1 VLVLGLVL
9 VLFGSVVYLVLS
21 NSLHSGLDDLLHSRF
36 EQLIEGYNTNNGQI
50 NLQEQD
56 ESGPSQPVEG
66 EIWLLLDVQGKL
78 IQRAGRIN
86 ESDTRLLFN
95 LAVSYSLHQYQQIY
109 QSFKVS
115 STNPASIIKQFDYRF
130 YFAPVVVS
138 GQKVGTLVLGR
149 SREAVEETLHQL
161 LLVLLLAAP
170 AALLFSA
177 LGGYWLATRA
187 MRPVRTIIKA
197 ANEIEVTDL
206 SRRLN
211 LKGPQDELGELAATF
226 DRMIA
231 RLEEA
236 FNRQRQFT
244 ADASHEL
251 RTPLTIIDLEVS
263 RALTRKRTPQEYQ
276 RALEIIQSENSYMS
290 RLVGDLLTLARADVG
305 QAIPQ
310 LEDLDLSDL
319 VLEVV
324 ERLSPLSRQKGVEL
338 LIGELPE
345 LLICGNHTYLTQM
358 LTNLIENGIK
368 FTSGNGN
375 WVRVVTGKIY
385 EKWAYIR
392 VADDGPGISA
402 EHLPHLFDRFY
413 QVDQVRGHSES
424 QLEQEG
430 VSLTETASATGG
442 SGLGLSIVKW
452 VATSHKGEVKV
463 ESQPGVGTVFEVWL
477 PLIPD
482 RI

>member
-1 VLVLGLVL
+1 MKLEQSRLRLNLQKWTRLTTSVRFRLTGWYVLVLGLVL
-9 VLFGSVVYLVLS
+9 VLFGSVVYLVLF
-21 NSLHSGLDDLLHSRF
+21 NSLHSDLDDLLHSRF
-36 EQLIEGYNTNNGQI
+36 EQLIAGYNTNNGQI

-56 ESGPSQPVEG
+56 DSGPSQPVEG

-86 ESDTRLLFN
+86 DSDTKLLFN

-115 STNPASIIKQFDYRF
+115 STNPASTIKQFDYRF

-138 GQKVGTLVLGR
+138 GQKGGTLVLGR

-177 LGGYWLATRA
+177 LGGYWLAARA
-187 MRPVRTIIKA
+187 MRPVRTITKA

-211 LKGPQDELGELAATF
+211 LKGLKDELGELAATF

-251 RTPLTIIDLEVS
+251 RTPLTIIELEVS
-263 RALTRKRTPQEYQ
+263 RALARKRTPQEYQ
-276 RALEIIQSENSYMS
+276 QALEIIQSENSYMS
-290 RLVGDLLTLARADVG
+290 RLVSDLLTLARADAA
-305 QAIPQ
+305 QAVPQ
-310 LEDLDLSDL
+310 FRRTGF
-319 VLEVV
+319 
-324 ERLSPLSRQKGVEL
+324 ERLDFRSGREIIPVIPAKKG
-338 LIGELPE
+338 
-345 LLICGNHTYLTQM
+345 
-358 LTNLIENGIK
+358 GI
-368 FTSGNGN
+368 
-375 WVRVVTGKIY
+375 VY
-385 EKWAYIR
+385 
-392 VADDGPGISA
+392 
-402 EHLPHLFDRFY
+402 
-413 QVDQVRGHSES
+413 
-424 QLEQEG
+424 
-430 VSLTETASATGG
+430 
-442 SGLGLSIVKW
+442 
-452 VATSHKGEVKV
+452 
-463 ESQPGVGTVFEVWL
+463 
-477 PLIPD
+477 
-482 RI
+482 